1 MLDSERLCPDYLARV
16 ESLDFVTPYLPSEV
30 CMGRKQSPILN
41 HNKLK
46 LGFFSPNCSGGM
58 SVTKVPERWVNSWEN
73 NIALAK
79 LADESGIEFLLPI
92 ARWIGYGGETDF
104 HGSVLETLT
113 WATGLLAHTKRI
125 NIFATVHTAFIHP
138 VVAAKQLATAD
149 QLGRG
154 RLGLN
159 VVAGWNKPEYD
170 AFGIDLP
177 EKHSDRYALAQEWFD
192 VVTQIWNHH
201 GPFNW
206 DGHFYHLK
214 NIYGYPRPFD
224 GPPPIMNA
232 AGSGEG
238 RSFAVRNADFLFAI
252 SVDLEKS
259 KSEVA
264 DIKEKARRINRDT
277 GVFTLCHVVCRP
289 THKEAEDY
297 YRYYADEHADWGAVE
312 NLMNL
317 QGLHAQSFP
326 AEALQTLRGRFAAGH
341 GTFPLVG
348 DAEAIVKE
356 MEKITAAG
364 FAGTTLSFVDYVKEF
379 PYFRDEVIPRLEK
392 KGLRA
397 KFGQ

>member
-1 MLDSERLCPDYLARV
+1 
-16 ESLDFVTPYLPSEV
+16 
-30 CMGRKQSPILN
+30 MGRKQSPILN
-41 HNKLK
+41 QNKLK
-46 LGFFSPNCSGGM
+46 LGIFSANCSGGM

-73 NIALAK
+73 NIRLAK
-79 LADESGIEFLLPI
+79 LADDAGIEFLLPI

-149 QLGRG
+149 QLGEG

-170 AFGIDLP
+170 AFGINLP
-177 EKHSDRYALAQEWFD
+177 EKHTDRYALAQEWFD
-192 VVTQIWNHH
+192 VVTRIWNHQ
-201 GPFNW
+201 GPFDW
-206 DGHFYHLK
+206 DGQFFHLK
-214 NIYGYPRPFD
+214 NVYGFPRPFD
-224 GPPPIMNA
+224 GRPPVMNA

-238 RSFAVRNADFLFAI
+238 RNFAARNADFLFAI
-252 SVDLEKS
+252 SIDLDKS
-259 KSEVA
+259 KTEVYE
-264 DIKEKARRINRDT
+264 IKQSARAMDRTT

-289 THKEAEDY
+289 SQKEAEDY
-297 YRYYADEHADWGAVE
+297 YQYYSQENADWGAVD

-326 AEALQTLRGRFAAGH
+326 PEALRTMRGRFAGGH
-341 GTFPLVG
+341 GTYPLIG
-348 DAEAIVKE
+348 DPDTIVNE
-356 MEKITAAG
+356 LERIPASG
-364 FAGTTLSFVDYVKEF
+364 FVGTTLSFVDYAEEF

-392 KGLRA
+392 KGLREKA
-397 KFGQ
+397 GA